1 MEKMNKVK
9 VVQTNGEESDY
20 AVKYP
25 SSYVKAIMDTQNEQI
40 EGCKVEE
47 VYIDDK
53 LVAKQFEGKLH
64 KTPIPNK
71 GELFLIRGLP
81 GSGKTTMAKQLTPH
95 YVEADMFFVKNGEY
109 TFNPSLLPEAHKWCL
124 QRTKDFMTLWGYE
137 KIAVSNTFTEEWEMA
152 DYVKAAEDNGY
163 KVHTIVVENRHG
175 SKSEHDVPEATMQA
189 MEDRFDIKLY

>member
-1 MEKMNKVK
+1 MNKVK
-9 VVQTNGEESDY
+9 VINTNGEATAY
-20 AVKYP
+20 PVTYP

-40 EGCKVEE
+40 EGCKVDEIY
-47 VYIDDK
+47 VDDK
-53 LVAKQFEGKLH
+53 LVAKQFEGKLR
-64 KTPIPNK
+64 KTPIPNKNK

-81 GSGKTTMAKQLTPH
+81 GSGKTTIAKQLTLH
-95 YVEADMFFVKNGEY
+95 YVEADMFFMKDGKYN
-109 TFNPSLLPEAHKWCL
+109 FNPAQLPEAHKWCL

-175 SKSEHDVPEATMQA
+175 SKSEHDVPDATMQA